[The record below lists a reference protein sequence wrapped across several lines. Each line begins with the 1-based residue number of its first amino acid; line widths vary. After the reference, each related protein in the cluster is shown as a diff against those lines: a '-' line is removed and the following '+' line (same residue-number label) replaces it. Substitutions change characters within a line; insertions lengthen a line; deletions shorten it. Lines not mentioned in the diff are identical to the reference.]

1 MRIIKKFKANDRI
14 VPIRSLSHEEIEALF
29 WVFIKNKGT
38 LQQEEIVKTL
48 SEFARDRHC
57 WFECN
62 CEVEEDTHALMT
74 IGLSH
79 KNNYYLQHVNS
90 RGGHHESCCFRGEP
104 GATGTS
110 SDAVKRIRKAGVLKI
125 HVRGELGGKDH
136 KEKEKKSQGK
146 ASKYPRLSRFLYS
159 LLEDAGFNQL
169 SLDQVDVRDTYHK
182 LRQAA
187 KKYKLEKNI
196 EASELFFT
204 YPDIEQIQ
212 GKLKASLPKWVD
224 IIISEYF

>member
-1 MRIIKKFKANDRI
+1 MSPVA
-14 VPIRSLSHEEIEALF
+14 
-29 WVFIKNKGT
+29 
-38 LQQEEIVKTL
+38 
-48 SEFARDRHC
+48 SE
-57 WFECN
+57 
-62 CEVEEDTHALMT
+62 V
-74 IGLSH
+74 S
-79 KNNYYLQHVNS
+79 QV
-90 RGGHHESCCFRGEP
+90 
-104 GATGTS
+104 ATGTS

-196 EASELFFT
+196 EASELFSAIPELLKKPLFKGFT
-204 YPDIEQIQ
+204 SAFGNI
-212 GKLKASLPKWVD
+212 LS
-224 IIISEYF
+224 